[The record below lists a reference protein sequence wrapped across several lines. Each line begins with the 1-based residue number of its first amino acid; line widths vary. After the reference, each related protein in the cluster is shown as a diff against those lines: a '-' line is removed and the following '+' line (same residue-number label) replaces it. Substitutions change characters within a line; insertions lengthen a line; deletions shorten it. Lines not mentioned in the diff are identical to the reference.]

1 MLFGRG
7 PLVNTHHCSGVALTS
22 SGHRTA
28 GVRIAIGGPRTLAR
42 RCLEVAGWIV
52 PSGMLA
58 LLPKCPACLAAYFAI
73 GTGIGISMSTAM
85 YLRVALVTLW
95 CRCPI
100 LRQRAPLHGAV
111 VGMAL
116 IECPDDW
123 IIARR

>member
-28 GVRIAIGGPRTLAR
+28 GVRIAIGGPRPRTLAR

-85 YLRVALVTLW
+85 YLRVALVTLCVVSLSYFAATGAASW
-95 CRCPI
+95 RSCR
-100 LRQRAPLHGAV
+100 HGIDR
-111 VGMAL
+111 MS
-116 IECPDDW
+116 
-123 IIARR
+123 R